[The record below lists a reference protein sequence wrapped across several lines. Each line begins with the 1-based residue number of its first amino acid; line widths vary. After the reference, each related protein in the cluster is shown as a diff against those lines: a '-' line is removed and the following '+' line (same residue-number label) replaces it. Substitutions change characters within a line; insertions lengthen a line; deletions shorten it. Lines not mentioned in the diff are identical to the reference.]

1 MLLREKLCVW
11 LVHAVYAD
19 EVVSHVFK
27 HKEKQFAARKAFPT
41 LDQGFYVSK
50 PFSISMS
57 VTLDGS
63 RSTVTVLQYPV
74 SLAQIMTGMPIDH

>member
-1 MLLREKLCVW
+1 MVKLLGTM
-11 LVHAVYAD
+11 HSAVYAV

-27 HKEKQFAARKAFPT
+27 HKEKLFAARKAFPT